1 MIKWKPGIFSI
12 LITVASAMSSTA
24 RAGLIDEFTT
34 ASSEYAQVYA
44 NSTGAGITI
53 EGAGLNRVV
62 KLYISNYTYG
72 VGSSYWEGVVPNDT
86 VVDNGIDAISVDI
99 ANTCDYAA
107 SATYGSAYCY
117 SINAT
122 FTKSDYLWK
131 TNGVTQYTWDGII
144 YQIIGGISAFSASVT
159 GTVNGVD
166 ISTPRAYL
174 GKYTD
179 VDVTVSTVN

>member
-1 MIKWKPGIFSI
+1 MKTRNLASVFAIVTGA
-12 LITVASAMSSTA
+12 LIMSSTA
-24 RAGLIDEFTT
+24 QAGLIDEFTT
-34 ASSEYAQVYA
+34 ASSEYAQVYTH
-44 NSTGAGITI
+44 STGVGVTI
-53 EGAGLNRVV
+53 EGAGVNRVV
-62 KLYISNYTYG
+62 KLYVSNYTSG
-72 VGSSYWEGVVPNDT
+72 TGSSYWEGVVPNDA
-86 VVDNGIDAISVDI
+86 VVDNGINSISVNI
-99 ANTCDYAA
+99 ANTCDYTA

-117 SINAT
+117 AVSAT

-131 TNGVTQYTWDGII
+131 TNGVIQYTWDGII

-159 GTVNGVD
+159 GTVNDTD

>member
-1 MIKWKPGIFSI
+1 MKSRKTGIVFTI
-12 LITVASAMSSTA
+12 VTGALLMSSA
-24 RAGLIDEFTT
+24 AQAGLIDEFTT
-34 ASSEYAQVYA
+34 ASSEYAQVYSH
-44 NSTGAGITI
+44 STGVGVTI
-53 EGAGLNRVV
+53 EGAGVTQVV
-62 KLYISNYTYG
+62 KLYVFNYISG

-86 VVDNGIDAISVDI
+86 VVDNGIDSITVNI
-99 ANTCDYAA
+99 ANTCDYTA

-117 SINAT
+117 AVDVS

-144 YQIIGGISAFSASVT
+144 YQIIGGVSTFSASVT
-159 GTVNGVD
+159 GTVNDTD
-166 ISTPRAYL
+166 ISTSRAYL